1 MNNQIDEVMYV
12 NENHVVVYLADRQ
25 FAVQTTNGTAL
36 ALTKELLFPHFER
49 LRIKDE
55 VTEVNFKVA
64 A

>member
-1 MNNQIDEVMYV
+1 MQNQIDEVLYV
-12 NENHVVVYLADRQ
+12 NENLVIVYLAARQ
-25 FAVQTTNGTAL
+25 FKVETSNGTAL
-36 ALTKELLFPHFER
+36 ALTKELLFPYFER